1 MSTDDKLR
9 QAASAALAWFGEY
22 DGSIGGVARMREAR
36 EIVDKLRSGLR
47 CSYVTDRG
55 WIRNARCTR
64 LGTHGS
70 GATAVCDEHA
80 PKEDP
85 AAVAVYGAFDKERAI
100 QGISRDM
107 ARELQARMPTRSQAL
122 GLCADVLAA
131 GSVLASGQGRVLSSG
146 DPLQV
151 FGPKYSVRAADECE
165 MRKRALVAWNR
176 NRDHGFDDRSHAMV
190 CSGPDGDG
198 RFRISC
204 DCGSSGDITYGGIRD
219 VENST
224 SKCSACG
231 RRGVLP
237 DYAKCL
243 CGGVVREMPGHPAGD
258 VA

>member
-1 MSTDDKLR
+1 MDDKLR

-22 DGSIGGVARMREAR
+22 DGSHGGVGRMRAAR
-36 EIVDKLRSGLR
+36 EVVDKLRYGLR
-47 CSYVTDRG
+47 CTYVSSRS
-55 WIRNARCTR
+55 RCTR

-70 GATAVCDEHA
+70 GATAACDEHA

-107 ARELQARMPTRSQAL
+107 ARQLEARMPTKSQAL
-122 GLCADVLAA
+122 ELCADVLAA
-131 GSVLASGQGRVLSSG
+131 GSVLASGQNQVLSSG
-146 DPLQV
+146 DLLQM

-176 NRDHGFDDRSHAMV
+176 NWNHGFDDRSHAMA